1 MSWRNSS
8 AVSAV
13 QILLL
18 TNIGMFLL
26 QLYTGSVGLIE
37 ELALWPVDFASS
49 VVYEQTQPRPDLP
62 QFQLWQ
68 LLSYSFL
75 HGNLMH
81 LLLNMYA
88 LWLFGSRLE
97 ARWGMLNFCL
107 YYFICVLG
115 AALVQLVVAGQSAA
129 QGEIYPTIGASG
141 GVFGLLL
148 AYGLIFP
155 RERLMLIFPP
165 VVLQAKWFVLIYGI
179 IELWFGITGTAAG
192 VAHFAHLGGMLS
204 GFIVLWYWYLHPPG
218 YR

>member
-8 AVSAV
+8 SLSVVSA
-13 QILLL
+13 LLII
-18 TNIGMFLL
+18 NIGMFLL
-26 QLYTGSVGLIE
+26 QLYTGSIGLIE
-37 ELALWPVDFASS
+37 VLALWPLDSGASF
-49 VVYEQTQPRPDLP
+49 VLDQARP

-97 ARWGMLNFCL
+97 TRWGMWNFTL
-107 YYFICVLG
+107 YYFVCVLG

-129 QGEIYPTIGASG
+129 QGEVYPTIGASG

-148 AYGLIFP
+148 AYGLTFP
-155 RERLMLIFPP
+155 REKLMLIFPP
-165 VVLQAKWFVLIYGI
+165 VVLQVRWFVLIYGI

-204 GFIVLWYWYLHPPG
+204 GFIVLWYWYRRPPG

>member
-1 MSWRNSS
+1 MSRDNSAGLS
-8 AVSAV
+8 VV
-13 QILLL
+13 QILLIV
-18 TNIGMFLL
+18 NIGMFLL
-26 QLYTGSVGLIE
+26 QMFTGSAGLIE
-37 ELALWPVDFASS
+37 TLALWPMDFSSS

-62 QFQLWQ
+62 GFQLWQ

-97 ARWGMLNFCL
+97 TRWGLRNFTL
-107 YYFICVLG
+107 YYFVCVLG
-115 AALVQLVVAGQSAA
+115 AALVQLVVVGQSAE

-155 RERLMLIFPP
+155 NERLMLVFPP
-165 VVLQAKWFVLIYGI
+165 VVLRAKWFVLIYGMV
-179 IELWFGITGTAAG
+179 ELGFGITGTAAG

-204 GFIVLWYWYLHPPG
+204 GFVILWYWYRHPPG
-218 YR
+218 YH